1 MVKTIFNRSLDSVK
15 NSNCLISGDK
25 FNKSDISN
33 KNIVTLSCGHSF
45 KYNYFIATYFFSK
58 ESNEHIYCPY
68 CKSYINNVPFIV
80 KTKLLNK
87 TD

>member
-33 KNIVTLSCGHSF
+33 KNIVTLSCGRSF
-45 KYNYFIATYFFSK
+45 KYNYFIASYFFFK
-58 ESNEHIYCPY
+58 RIE
-68 CKSYINNVPFIV
+68 
-80 KTKLLNK
+80 
-87 TD
+87 

>member
-1 MVKTIFNRSLDSVK
+1 MVKTIFNRSLDSVT

-45 KYNYFIATYFFSK
+45 KYNYFIASYYF
-58 ESNEHIYCPY
+58 
-68 CKSYINNVPFIV
+68 
-80 KTKLLNK
+80 
-87 TD
+87 